1 MPTQFQLESEK
12 NVKDAQKVMASSVA
26 PFIRCR
32 PCTEWLAL
40 VWPTQDGFQKV
51 VASSVAPFIRCR
63 PCTVWLAL
71 ISPTQDGF
79 PRQILWSERET
90 NDVV

>member
-12 NVKDAQKVMASSVA
+12 NVKDAQKVM
-26 PFIRCR
+26 
-32 PCTEWLAL
+32 
-40 VWPTQDGFQKV
+40 
-51 VASSVAPFIRCR
+51 ASSVAPFIRCR